1 FRGAF
6 FAGDPQIMQW
16 RSSNYLYRYSDEL
29 DNPFEM
35 KPPTRSRR
43 SAKSAERDRQGP
55 PYTAEALNEESLFLL
70 TRHQELSADV
80 SQRFSNNAWAGY
92 PLYAD
97 AYARWIAQATGDF
110 VLLNWDFEN
119 LGERHVH
126 ATGIFEFLQALPG
139 ELERHGVA

>member
-1 FRGAF
+1 
-6 FAGDPQIMQW
+6 
-16 RSSNYLYRYSDEL
+16 
-29 DNPFEM
+29 
-35 KPPTRSRR
+35 
-43 SAKSAERDRQGP
+43 
-55 PYTAEALNEESLFLL
+55 
-70 TRHQELSADV
+70 
-80 SQRFSNNAWAGY
+80 NAWAGY

-139 ELERHGVA
+139 ELERHGVAMRTPGELIERYAGEHVYHLPLPVHPPTWSDVLGLEDVAGYKPQRELFQLLRDLYNLARLT